1 MGKKAHWEAV
11 YETKASTDVSW
22 YQPIPSR
29 SLALLTAAGLSPAT
43 TVIDVGGGDS
53 LLVDALLERGVRDVT
68 VLDLS
73 GAALRR
79 AQNRLGARAN
89 DVTWLEDDITAAAL
103 PDAAYDIWHDRAVFH
118 FLTDPVDR
126 ARYIRAA
133 TAAVRIGG
141 MLIIATFALD
151 GPTRCSG
158 LEVAQYSPQD
168 IAAAFGDAFTL
179 KRGLADVHRTPAGAE
194 QRFSYAVLQ
203 RVWPD
208 GTTHPKPWTVT

>member
-1 MGKKAHWEAV
+1 MGKKAHWETL

-22 YQPIPSR
+22 YQSTPSR
-29 SLALLTAAGLSPAT
+29 SLELLTAAGLSPAT

-79 AQNRLGARAN
+79 ARARLGDRAAE
-89 DVTWLEDDITAAAL
+89 VTWLEDDITAAVL
-103 PDAAYDIWHDRAVFH
+103 PEAAYDIWHDRAVFH
-118 FLTDPVDR
+118 FLTDQIDR
-126 ARYIRAA
+126 ARYVRAA
-133 TAAVRIGG
+133 TSAVRIGG

-158 LEVAQYSPQD
+158 LEVARYSPQD

-179 KRGLADVHRTPAGAE
+179 KRGLADVHRTPDGGE

-203 RVWPD
+203 RVLPD
-208 GTTHPKPWTVT
+208 GTTHAKSQIVT